1 MNYFA
6 ARANVAIA
14 TSRRIRVLLA
24 LDDSSLRIPL
34 VKILPAREYEVKEIS
49 DSETLQETVRR
60 GAFDLVVLSVRNGNF
75 ARIMEAC
82 RRVRTLSPGTG
93 IVLLSNHD
101 GQDNDDSDGGDRR
114 ADGLEAGADDYITAT
129 VESRECLA
137 RIRSV
142 LRRTRVAGA
151 SAGFVKVGDLEIDRE
166 GRSLRR
172 NGKAIHLTRREFDL
186 LSLMMQKPGAPFTHA
201 QLLRSVWGPD
211 YGSEL
216 EYLRA
221 YIRLLRKKIDVD
233 PEKPSFIR
241 TLPGVG
247 YSFQVPVEL

>member
-1 MNYFA
+1 MKYFA
-6 ARANVAIA
+6 ARANIAIP

-34 VKILPAREYEVKEIS
+34 ARILHAREYEVREIG
-49 DSETLQETVRR
+49 DSETLQDSVRHS
-60 GAFDLVVLSVRNGNF
+60 AFDLVVLGVKGGNF
-75 ARIMEAC
+75 ARVMEVC
-82 RRVRTLSPGTG
+82 RRVRNLSPGMG
-93 IVLLSNHD
+93 IVLLSSE
-101 GQDNDDSDGGDRR
+101 DNKEDIGGDRR

-129 VESRECLA
+129 VESREFLA

-142 LRRTRVAGA
+142 LRRTRVADA
-151 SAGFVKVGDLEIDRE
+151 ATGFVKVGDLEIDRE

-221 YIRLLRKKIDVD
+221 YIRLLRRKIDVD
-233 PEKPSFIR
+233 PGTPSFIR

-247 YSFQVPVEL
+247 YSFQVPYVL

>member
-1 MNYFA
+1 LKYFA
-6 ARANVAIA
+6 ARANAAIA
-14 TSRRIRVLLA
+14 TPRRIRVLLA
-24 LDDSSLRIPL
+24 LDDPSWRIPL
-34 VKILPAREYEVKEIS
+34 VRILQPREYEVKEIAE
-49 DSETLQETVRR
+49 SETLQDSVRR
-60 GAFDLVVLSVRNGNF
+60 WAFDLVILDVKNGNF
-75 ARIMEAC
+75 AQIIEGC
-82 RRVRTLSPGTG
+82 RRVRSLSPGTG
-93 IVLLSNHD
+93 IVLLSSND
-101 GQDNDDSDGGDRR
+101 GDDRENAAGGDRR

-129 VESRECLA
+129 VESREFLA

-142 LRRTRVAGA
+142 LRRTRVAEA
-151 SAGFVKVGDLEIDRE
+151 STGFVRVGDLEIDRE

-241 TLPGVG
+241 TLPGIG
-247 YSFQVPVEL
+247 YSFQATYDL

>member
-1 MNYFA
+1 LKYFA

-34 VKILPAREYEVKEIS
+34 VRILHAREFEVTEIG
-49 DSETLQETVRR
+49 DGETLQDSVRR
-60 GAFDLVVLSVRNGNF
+60 CAFDLVIVSVRNGNF
-75 ARIMEAC
+75 ARIMEGC
-82 RRVRTLSPGTG
+82 RRVRSVSPGTG
-93 IVLLSNHD
+93 IVLLSSETTEED
-101 GQDNDDSDGGDRR
+101 TGGDRR

-129 VESRECLA
+129 VESREFLA

-142 LRRTRVAGA
+142 LRRTRVADA
-151 SAGFVKVGDLEIDRE
+151 STGFVKVGDLEIDRE

-247 YSFQVPVEL
+247 YSFQATYDL